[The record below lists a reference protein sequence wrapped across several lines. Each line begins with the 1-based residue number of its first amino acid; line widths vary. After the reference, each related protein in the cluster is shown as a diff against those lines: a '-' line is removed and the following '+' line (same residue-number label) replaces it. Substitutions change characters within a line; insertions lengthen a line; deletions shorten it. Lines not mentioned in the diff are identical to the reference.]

1 MLINEITMKTNNLTH
16 RNFFMKKL
24 FDTCKLEGE
33 WKRVDDS
40 IPRRYVSLKDG
51 ASIELA
57 MIKANF
63 TESYNFK
70 KNSFIIIKDSIAE
83 FYEGDLF
90 R

>member
-1 MLINEITMKTNNLTH
+1 MKTNNLTH
-16 RNFFMKKL
+16 RNFPMKKL
-24 FDTCKLEGE
+24 FDICKLDEQ
-33 WKRVDDS
+33 WKRVDNS
-40 IPRRYVSLKDG
+40 IPRRYVLLKDD
-51 ASIELA
+51 ASIDLR
-57 MIKANF
+57 MIKSNF